1 MCDKFL
7 RMYFYIHVDFMF
19 FFKFNLARKVVIK
32 YHGVTK

>member
-19 FFKFNLARKVVIK
+19 FFYLARKVLIK